1 MEQQRSTFFGS
12 VLGPG
17 GHLFNTGNRP
27 DKTAFQNL
35 FDSVTFKLENG
46 DTASNTKNGHVRIAY
61 DSLVLNRVISPSD
74 PVTRVIL
81 APHLPNVK
89 TYADI
94 NVGCADSLGTPVSSH
109 GIKITPSTRLKT
121 GETHTGRD
129 FVIENDM
136 TLGSTDSSIVVAEAP
151 AGSKHFDI
159 TINTGTPPAWMYT
172 VLTDIGGTP
181 GYLDS
186 VCGQSMGIT
195 IAHTLE
201 VKTHDTDCIELVIA
215 ATGLQANLLYD
226 TTYFDEVA
234 GTGLFP
240 LITSGAPGLVTLETT
255 QTIAGI
261 KTFGSTVQPRL
272 DVYAVPSTILCFT
285 TRQYNDSVYVHLTGN
300 EVIAGNK
307 TITGSTVFSSVVDA
321 TLGGVTVP
329 LVPAGNAYAA
339 SKDYVDGIVVGA
351 GLWSVGTGT
360 ESIQSVS
367 SNAAGNYSFAGGRLC
382 DVSILGIAGI
392 ALGNGALV
400 YALHGIA
407 IGNGAAVNHD
417 YSVCINSSNTEFKGE
432 YTLGFIDYDKNTNIN
447 SYHKTTMS
455 NISTDASSIDLFI
468 TDSAIQYLTV
478 SNDCLLFI
486 KMRVMATQIGGT
498 AGTLGDSFAQEV
510 ELVVKVLGG
519 VYSIIPPTQTD
530 IAGLQNEDADIIYKD
545 SYSDAALTGS
555 VIVTVGAA
563 TGIKVT
569 CTGEVDKT
577 IYWNDMIDIDY
588 MAIPLP

>member
-35 FDSVTFKLENG
+35 FDSVTFKLEDG

-61 DSLVLNRVISPSD
+61 DSLVLSRMISSSD
-74 PVTRVIL
+74 PVTRVVL

-94 NVGCADSLGTPVSSH
+94 NVGCVDTLGTPVSSH
-109 GIKITPSTRLKT
+109 GIKITPSTRLTT
-121 GETHTGRD
+121 GQTHTGRD

-186 VCGQSMGIT
+186 VCGQSMNIVT
-195 IAHTLE
+195 HTLE

-240 LITSGAPGLVTLETT
+240 LITSGAPGLVTLETA

-272 DVYAVPSTILCFT
+272 DVYAVPTTILCFT

-307 TITGSTVFSSVVDA
+307 TITGSTIFTNVVDA

-329 LVPAGNAYAA
+329 LVPAGASYAT
-339 SKDYVDGIVVGA
+339 SKDYVDGLVIGA
-351 GLWSVGTGT
+351 GLWSAGTGVGSLQSAT
-360 ESIQSVS
+360 SI
-367 SNAAGNYSFAGGRLC
+367 ADGNFSFAGGRLC
-382 DVSILGIAGI
+382 NVSPLGVAGI
-392 ALGNGALV
+392 AIGNVALV
-400 YALHGIA
+400 QATHGIA
-407 IGNGAAVNHD
+407 IGNGTNVTHD
-417 YSVCINSSNTEFKGE
+417 YSVAIKCANTLFKGE
-432 YTLGFIDYDKNTNIN
+432 YAFGFVDYNVNPDLN

-455 NISTDASSIDLFI
+455 NISTDASSVDLFI

-478 SNDCLLFI
+478 SSEHLLFI

-498 AGTLGDSFAQEV
+498 AGTVGDSFAQEI
-510 ELVVKVLGG
+510 ECVVKQLGG
-519 VYSIIPPTQTD
+519 VYSIIPTSQTD
-530 IAGLQNEDADIIYKD
+530 IVGLQNEDVNIIYKNA
-545 SYSDAALTGS
+545 YSDAALTAS
-555 VIVTVGAA
+555 VVVTVGAA
-563 TGIKVT
+563 TGIKIT
-569 CTGEVDKT
+569 CTGEVDKVL
-577 IYWNDMIDIDY
+577 YWSAMIDIDA
-588 MAIPLP
+588 MVIPIP

>member
-35 FDSVTFKLENG
+35 FDSITFKLENG

-121 GETHTGRD
+121 GETHIGKD
-129 FVIENDM
+129 FIIENDM
-136 TLGSTDSSIVVAEAP
+136 TLISSDSSIAITEAP
-151 AGSKHFDI
+151 SGSKYFDI
-159 TINTGTPPAWMYT
+159 TINTGTPPAWMYC
-172 VLTDIGGTP
+172 VLTDSGGTP

-186 VCGQSMGIT
+186 VCGQSMNVVS
-195 IAHTLE
+195 HTLD
-201 VKTHDTDCIELVIA
+201 VKTHDTDCIELNIA
-215 ATGLQANLLYD
+215 ATGLQADLLYSA
-226 TTYFDEVA
+226 TYFNAVG
-234 GTGLFP
+234 GTGLVP
-240 LITSGAPGLVTLETT
+240 LIASGAPGLVTLETA

-272 DVYAVPSTILCFT
+272 DVYAVPTTILCFA

-307 TITGSTVFSSVVDA
+307 IITGSTVFSSVVDA

-339 SKDYVDGIVVGA
+339 SKDYVDGIVIGA
-351 GLWSVGTGT
+351 GLWAVGTGT
-360 ESIQSVS
+360 ESIQSAT

-382 DVSILGIAGI
+382 DVSVLGICGI
-392 ALGNGALV
+392 AIGNVALV

-407 IGNGAAVNHD
+407 IGNGAVVNHD
-417 YSVCINSSNTEFKGE
+417 YSVSINSPSTIFKGE
-432 YTLGFIDYDKNTNIN
+432 YVFGFVDYNLNNAVN
-447 SYHKTTMS
+447 SFHKTTMS
-455 NISTDASSIDLFI
+455 NISIDASSVDLFI

-478 SNDCLLFI
+478 TSDCLLFI

-498 AGTLGDSFAQEV
+498 AGTLGDSFAQEI
-510 ELVVKVLGG
+510 ELVVKFSGG

-555 VIVTVGAA
+555 VVVTVGAA

-588 MAIPLP
+588 ITIVVP

>member
-35 FDSVTFKLENG
+35 FDSVTFKLEDG

-61 DSLVLNRVISPSD
+61 DSLVLSRVISPSD
-74 PVTRVIL
+74 PVTRVVL

-94 NVGCADSLGTPVSSH
+94 NVGCADTLGTPVSSH
-109 GIKITPSTRLKT
+109 GIKITPSTRLTT
-121 GETHTGRD
+121 GQTHAGRD

-186 VCGQSMGIT
+186 VCGQSMNIVT
-195 IAHTLE
+195 HTLE

-215 ATGLQANLLYD
+215 ATGLQANLIYD

-240 LITSGAPGLVTLETT
+240 LITSGAPGLVTLETA

-272 DVYAVPSTILCFT
+272 DVYAVPTTILCFT

-307 TITGSTVFSSVVDA
+307 TITGSTIFTSVVDA

-329 LVPAGNAYAA
+329 LVPAGASYAT
-339 SKDYVDGIVVGA
+339 SKDYVDGLVIGA

-367 SNAAGNYSFAGGRLC
+367 CNAAGNYSFAGGRLC
-382 DVSILGIAGI
+382 DISVLGVAGI
-392 ALGNGALV
+392 ALGNAALV
-400 YALHGIA
+400 YAISGIA
-407 IGNGAAVNHD
+407 IGNGAVVNHA
-417 YSVCINSSNTEFKGE
+417 YSTCFNLSYTVFKGE
-432 YTLGFIDYDKNTNIN
+432 YSLGFVDYDKTTV
-447 SYHKTTMS
+447 SSFHKTTMS
-455 NISTDASSIDLFI
+455 NVSTDASSVDLFI

-478 SNDCLLFI
+478 SADCLLFI
-486 KMRVMATQIGGT
+486 KMRVMATQIAGT
-498 AGTLGDSFAQEV
+498 AGTAGDSFAQEI
-510 ELVVKVLGG
+510 ELVVKVLSG
-519 VYSIIPPTQTD
+519 VYSLIPPTQTD
-530 IAGLQNEDADIIYKD
+530 IVGFQNEASDIIYKD
-545 SYSDAALTGS
+545 SYSDAALTGLV
-555 VIVTVGAA
+555 VITVGAA
-563 TGIKVT
+563 TGIKIT

-577 IYWNDMIDIDY
+577 LYWNAMIDIDY
-588 MAIPLP
+588 MAIPIP